1 MNKQSLD
8 ICENRCSGFLPLV
21 VTYFTSIVWTY
32 RDLFR
37 RIGMRQRVRLVCSP
51 NSPATVQIALSSF
64 KLRNSLSKVE
74 IFRAS
79 WK

>member
-8 ICENRCSGFLPLV
+8 ICENRCSGFLPFV
-21 VTYFTSIVWTY
+21 VSYFTDIVWTY
-32 RDLFR
+32 PDLFR
-37 RIGMRQRVRLVCSP
+37 RIGMRQSARLVCSP

-64 KLRNSLSKVE
+64 KLRNSLCEVE
-74 IFRAS
+74 ISRAS